1 MKQSELPK
9 MHNEFNLNTLLNLL
23 SAWSRI
29 NGILQAVMA
38 HPGRVLTTL
47 TYVDQQSGE
56 EVRIFIIIG
65 GSSALRRKAL
75 SSLWTMWKQGY
86 QFDHEYCDVDANKGE
101 TLHRVYC
108 TKVA

>member
-9 MHNEFNLNTLLNLL
+9 MHNEFNWNAVLNYV
-23 SAWSRI
+23 SAWSQI
-29 NGILQAVMA
+29 NSILQSVMA
-38 HPGRVLTTL
+38 HPGRVLNTL
-47 TYVDQQSGE
+47 TYVDQASGE
-56 EVRIFIIIG
+56 EVQILIIIG

-86 QFDHEYCDVDANKGE
+86 KFDHEHCDVDANKGE